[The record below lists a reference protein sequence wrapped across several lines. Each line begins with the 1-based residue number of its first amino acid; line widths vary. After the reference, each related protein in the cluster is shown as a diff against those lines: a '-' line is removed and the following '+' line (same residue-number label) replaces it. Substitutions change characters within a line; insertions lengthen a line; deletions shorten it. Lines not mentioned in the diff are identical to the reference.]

1 MISAF
6 GSSIS
11 GMNAAFK
18 MMDVSAH
25 NTANVN
31 TDEFKAQRVTFS
43 ENKSGGV
50 STNVDTDDS
59 TGAYYLAENG
69 TIAESSN
76 VNIAEE
82 ILNQIIA
89 RNTMDANVAAFKTA
103 DEMAQSLLDI
113 LA

>member
-11 GMNAAFK
+11 GMNAAFR
-18 MMDVSAH
+18 MIDVSAH

-43 ENKSGGV
+43 ENKNGGV
-50 STNVDTDDS
+50 STDIDTNDNP
-59 TGAYYLAENG
+59 GAYYLAENG

-82 ILNQIIA
+82 ILTQIIA

-103 DEMAQSLLDI
+103 EEMHQSVLDI